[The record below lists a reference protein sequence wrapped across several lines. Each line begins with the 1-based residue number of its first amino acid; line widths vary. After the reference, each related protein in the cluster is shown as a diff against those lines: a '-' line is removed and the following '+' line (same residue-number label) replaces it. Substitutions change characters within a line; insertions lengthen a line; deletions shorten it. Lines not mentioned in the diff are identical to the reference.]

1 MKRLLAVALAPLAI
15 SLALA
20 GCGAEQ
26 SDDDL
31 DRFRGAEREV
41 ADQIEELQSAGDANQ
56 ADDICANILSR
67 QLVDELEA
75 AGANCAQ
82 EMEKAIEDSDDFDFV
97 VREVTVSGSQ
107 AEAVVRQG
115 DDGPQTTMQF
125 VREGGQWRAT
135 SLNADS

>member
-1 MKRLLAVALAPLAI
+1 MKRLLAVALAPLAV

-31 DRFRGAEREV
+31 DRFRGEQRAV
-41 ADQIEELQSAGDANQ
+41 ADQVEELQSAGEGNQ
-56 ADDICANILSR
+56 PEDICSNILSR

-75 AGANCAQ
+75 AGADCAQ
-82 EMEKAIEDSDDFDFV
+82 EMEKAIEDSDEFDFV
-97 VREVTVSGSQ
+97 VREVTVSGNQ

>member
-26 SDDDL
+26 SDESTE
-31 DRFRGAEREV
+31 RFQGAEREV
-41 ADQIEELQSAGDANQ
+41 ADQVEELQSAGEGNQ
-56 ADDICANILSR
+56 PEDICSNILSR

-75 AGANCAQ
+75 AGADCAQ
-82 EMEKAIEDSDDFDFV
+82 EMEKAIEDSDEFDFV
-97 VREVTVSGSQ
+97 VRDVTVSGTQ

>member
-1 MKRLLAVALAPLAI
+1 MKRLLAVATV

-20 GCGAEQ
+20 SLAIGCGAEQ
-26 SDDDL
+26 TDDSTE
-31 DRFRGAEREV
+31 RFQGAEREV
-41 ADQIEELQSAGDANQ
+41 AAQVEELQSAGEGNQ
-56 ADDICANILSR
+56 PEDICSNILSR

-75 AGANCAQ
+75 AGAECVQ
-82 EMEKAIEDSDDFDFV
+82 EMERAIEDSDEFDFV
-97 VREVTVSGSQ
+97 VRDVTVSGTQ

-115 DDGPQTTMQF
+115 EDGPQTTMQF

>member
-26 SDDDL
+26 SDESTE
-31 DRFRGAEREV
+31 RFQGAEREV
-41 ADQIEELQSAGDANQ
+41 ADQVEQLQSAGEGNQ
-56 ADDICANILSR
+56 PQDICSDILSR

-97 VREVTVSGSQ
+97 VRDVTVTGTQ

>member
-1 MKRLLAVALAPLAI
+1 MKRLLAVVIA

-26 SDDDL
+26 SDDGL
-31 DRFRGAEREV
+31 DRFQGAEREV
-41 ADQIEELQSAGDANQ
+41 ADQVEELQSAGEGNQ
-56 ADDICANILSR
+56 AEDICSNILSR

-82 EMEKAIEDSDDFDFV
+82 EMEKAIEDSDEFDFV
-97 VREVTVSGSQ
+97 VRDVTVSGNQ